1 MDFHSLARRE
11 LQALCKKNKIPANLT
26 NIAMAD
32 ALKALEIVEGIEDF
46 SKPCESETAESSV
59 ELPEKTV
66 IASPFIPRTGYR
78 TSTWRKPV
86 KEEPES
92 SKIMTRTRLSSRRTI
107 SGEVQNAK
115 PDGPETPAMPSGRKR
130 APVASARRKIEAQLN
145 EEDED
150 KNNAVASAHRKMETP
165 MREEIS
171 VQKAYSTRR
180 STRLL
185 EKKMMELDL
194 NNKEGIE
201 PVHFEASEEM
211 PKDLERNQKEKSD
224 EFDKVLEVKGMYQ
237 QMINAKNDDL
247 EPVSDEISKDLE
259 RNVKEDSDDL
269 DKSLEVKGTNQQ
281 IIADDLLLKTDDLEA
296 ITHETDMLSE
306 NVSNLEDDVQ
316 ECMEDNNEVDKVKPQ
331 KNSEVFCE
339 ADTVLVSD
347 GQADGLIIHKDKD
360 VNDEVYGENKDDEKS
375 QINSGMDCEKYGE
388 SDILSGE
395 NLEKSLGLKDEIP
408 EEKGCDEY
416 GFDSFRYGI
425 ENTSECLMSESG
437 EGFNGDKNLGLKDL
451 AAVLSYGGVCG
462 ENTTEC
468 LKSESGEGFN
478 GGKDLVLQ
486 DLVVPVVEDL
496 ATDSEKTES
505 DILAR
510 SASAAADIEPQNQAS
525 KESDMNFVNDQN
537 NVRVLELD
545 LDTKELSHEK
555 APCPVIT
562 TLASTTSIAMEV
574 AIDASVENDTVD
586 QLAGQESTIFGNLI
600 ASANSSTIFY
610 PSLDKTLR
618 PLIGTLAADPL
629 PVQMPSILLQ
639 GGLNSDHVTCPASP
653 TSVKNSSSKTTT
665 TTTRGINNLLVDN
678 KENNID
684 NSSRKLDLT
693 KEKEKTDKKLFNDDT
708 SLRQLR
714 KIFKEKLQITNNRE
728 INEEK
733 NNAKVERSR
742 PALQTVSEN
751 RLASSETKKEN

>member
-66 IASPFIPRTGYR
+66 IVSPCNPRTGYR
-78 TSTWRKPV
+78 TSTRRKPV

-92 SKIMTRTRLSSRRTI
+92 SKILTRTSLSSRRTI
-107 SGEVQNAK
+107 AGEVQNAK
-115 PDGPETPAMPSGRKR
+115 PDVPETPSMPSGRKR
-130 APVASARRKIEAQLN
+130 APAASARRKIEAQLN

-150 KNNAVASAHRKMETP
+150 KNNAVASARRKMETP

-185 EKKMMELDL
+185 EKKMTELDL

-201 PVHFEASEEM
+201 PVHFETSEEM
-211 PKDLERNQKEKSD
+211 PSDLERNQKEKSD
-224 EFDKVLEVKGMYQ
+224 EFDKALEVKGMYQ

-269 DKSLEVKGTNQQ
+269 DKSLEVKGMPCLC
-281 IIADDLLLKTDDLEA
+281 LLLLPNRVLFPTFLRFPDKDHLA
-296 ITHETDMLSE
+296 E

-331 KNSEVFCE
+331 KKSEVFCE

-347 GQADGLIIHKDKD
+347 GQADGLTIHKDKE
-360 VNDEVYGENKDDEKS
+360 VNDEVYGENKDDENS

-395 NLEKSLGLKDEIP
+395 NLEKSLG
-408 EEKGCDEY
+408 CDEY

-425 ENTSECLMSESG
+425 ENTSECMLSESG
-437 EGFNGDKNLGLKDL
+437 EGFNGDKDLGLKDL
-451 AAVLSYGGVCG
+451 AAVVSYGGVCG

-478 GGKDLVLQ
+478 GDKDLVLQ

-496 ATDSEKTES
+496 VTDSEKTES
-505 DILAR
+505 DVLAR

-537 NVRVLELD
+537 HVRDLELG

-562 TLASTTSIAMEV
+562 TLASTNSIAMEV

-586 QLAGQESTIFGNLI
+586 QLADQESTIFGNLI

-610 PSLDKTLR
+610 PSLDRTLR
-618 PLIGTLAADPL
+618 PLIATVAADPL

-665 TTTRGINNLLVDN
+665 TTTQRINNLLVDN

-693 KEKEKTDKKLFNDDT
+693 KEKEKTDKKT
-708 SLRQLR
+708 IQ
-714 KIFKEKLQITNNRE
+714 
-728 INEEK
+728 
-733 NNAKVERSR
+733 
-742 PALQTVSEN
+742 
-751 RLASSETKKEN
+751 